1 MGVPLGERPSPTGL
15 RGARGRQPLYGYRNP
30 KTDQV
35 RIHQLLRKLVNTE
48 PMERRATYRNR
59 VLMAGTIE
67 FGGDPINCVIRD
79 MSIGGASLDVTSSI
93 GIPDR
98 FSLVFKAD
106 GVRIPC
112 HIAWRNEKRIGVAF
126 D

>member
-1 MGVPLGERPSPTGL
+1 MNTGS
-15 RGARGRQPLYGYRNP
+15 
-30 KTDQV
+30 
-35 RIHQLLRKLVNTE
+35 
-48 PMERRATYRNR
+48 MERRSTLRNR

-67 FGGDPINCVIRD
+67 FGADAINCVIRN
-79 MSIGGASLDVTSSI
+79 MSIGGASLDVTSPI
-93 GIPDR
+93 DIPDR

>member
-1 MGVPLGERPSPTGL
+1 
-15 RGARGRQPLYGYRNP
+15 
-30 KTDQV
+30 
-35 RIHQLLRKLVNTE
+35 
-48 PMERRATYRNR
+48 MERRAAHRNR

-67 FGGDPINCVIRD
+67 FGDETINCVVRD
-79 MSIGGASLDVTSSI
+79 MSIGGASLDVTSPI
-93 GIPDR
+93 GIPYR

-112 HIAWRNEKRIGVAF
+112 HIAWRKAERIGVAF